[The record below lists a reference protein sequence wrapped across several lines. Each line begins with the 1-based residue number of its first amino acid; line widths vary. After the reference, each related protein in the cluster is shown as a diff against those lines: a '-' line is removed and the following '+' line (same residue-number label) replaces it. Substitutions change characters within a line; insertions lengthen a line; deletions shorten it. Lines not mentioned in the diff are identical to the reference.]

1 MSESQ
6 YRRPDPNSKFPIS
19 ILTML
24 LKSDGMGD
32 WKQHREQIEVTQC
45 LVERRVTCSV
55 SYVPHPK
62 ATECFWTLYRRE
74 ELTAAAR
81 KAIDNAMR
89 AYPQQQKTNE

>member
-1 MSESQ
+1 
-6 YRRPDPNSKFPIS
+6 
-19 ILTML
+19 ML

-45 LVERRVTCSV
+45 LVEATRNLLSKLRAAPESDRVFPDS
-55 SYVPHPK
+55 
-62 ATECFWTLYRRE
+62 TLYRRE